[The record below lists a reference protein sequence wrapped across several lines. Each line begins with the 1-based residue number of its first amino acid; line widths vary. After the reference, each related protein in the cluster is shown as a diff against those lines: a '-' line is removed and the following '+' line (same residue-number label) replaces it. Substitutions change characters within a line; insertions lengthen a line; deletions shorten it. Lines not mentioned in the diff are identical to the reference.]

1 MDTSYGGV
9 SILRNWKE
17 ERGVMIRPPRWV
29 GYVNLPSLLSAFYS
43 LATMTS
49 ASHAGVLHEY
59 VVHSIPLL
67 YLS

>member
-1 MDTSYGGV
+1 
-9 SILRNWKE
+9 
-17 ERGVMIRPPRWV
+17 MIRPPRWV

>member
-1 MDTSYGGV
+1 
-9 SILRNWKE
+9 
-17 ERGVMIRPPRWV
+17 MIRPPRWV
-29 GYVNLPSLLSAFYS
+29 GYVNHGSFPSLLSAFYS

-59 VVHSIPLL
+59 VVHSIPML